1 MCIIKKKEMCMIYLE
16 VENESSASR
25 YRNIYVTMF
34 LMVRNRKCF
43 RNISMLNIQLKIEGC
58 FDYYSY
64 SHFSG

>member
-1 MCIIKKKEMCMIYLE
+1 MIYLE

-43 RNISMLNIQLKIEGC
+43 WNISMLNIQLKIEGC